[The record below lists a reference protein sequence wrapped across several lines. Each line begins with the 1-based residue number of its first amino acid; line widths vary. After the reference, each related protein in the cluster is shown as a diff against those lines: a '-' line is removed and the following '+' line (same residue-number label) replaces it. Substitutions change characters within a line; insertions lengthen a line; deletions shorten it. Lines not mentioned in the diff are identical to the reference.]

1 MFADAKG
8 FWVLLAFSLITG
20 AMLGVFYDALRLFI
34 NTLLPE
40 KKLNVSGRRLLGVD
54 ERSAERALYPIDVS
68 VKARDVVYFFSDI
81 VFCVISAFA
90 VIILI
95 FHLNYGEI
103 RAFSLIA
110 ALAGFTVYK
119 KTLGI
124 AVYSLLSRVIS
135 FALKLIKKVAKVAL
149 YPIITPIK
157 KITCHILGALRR
169 RSVKK
174 RAQKAVLAMEESERI
189 RQEKRNRKNE
199 RDKGADTFR

>member
-40 KKLNVSGRRLLGVD
+40 KKLNESGRRLLGVD
-54 ERSAERALYPIDVS
+54 EKSAERALYPIDVS
-68 VKARDVVYFFSDI
+68 VKARDVVYFFADI
-81 VFCVISAFA
+81 VFWAISAFT

-110 ALAGFTVYK
+110 ALAGFIIYK

-124 AVYSLLSRVIS
+124 AVYSLLSRVICL
-135 FALKLIKKVAKVAL
+135 ALRLIKKAADIAL

-157 KITCHILGALRR
+157 KIIVHLHGTLKR

-174 RAQKAVLAMEESERI
+174 RALKAVLAMEESERL

-199 RDKGADTFR
+199 RNKGADTFR

>member
-40 KKLNVSGRRLLGVD
+40 KKLNVSGRRLLGAD

-135 FALKLIKKVAKVAL
+135 FALRLIKKAAKVAL

-157 KITCHILGALRR
+157 KITCHILGTLRR